1 MRAKQSKF
9 RVLAIALVSSTIA
22 SLTSCDT
29 NLELVQ
35 SINEEFTE
43 VNSIEIESSFLDVS
57 YIGNPNLESVQLIG
71 VLESSRVGNYSIEY
85 RVDKN
90 KLIIEVERKGMGGG
104 NSRGYINLNG
114 PELMNIDMEAGS
126 GNIKISQV
134 IAQEFE
140 FDGGSG
146 NVELGDISAPVL
158 ELQLS
163 SGKINAYDLIG
174 DVELEIS
181 SGNASISN
189 LEGNLNAIGSSGK
202 FTFKMIK
209 GKVNSSLNSGNGVLN
224 GVQELGRLKISSG
237 NYTVRNSYFGS
248 NTQFE
253 GSSGSFDIQTNS
265 DLRDFN
271 FDMTT
276 SSGNIRVGESNSSG
290 SLKIDNGSL
299 YTVSGVVS
307 SGNIKIGN

>member
-1 MRAKQSKF
+1 MRTKQSKF
-9 RVLAIALVSSTIA
+9 RLVAIALVSTTIA

-57 YIGNPNLESVQLIG
+57 YIGNPDMESVQLIG
-71 VLESSRVGNYSIEY
+71 ALESSKAGNFAIEY
-85 RVDKN
+85 RVDQN
-90 KLIIEVERKGMGGG
+90 TLIIEVVRHGIGGG
-104 NSRGYINLNG
+104 NSRGYINLTG
-114 PELMNIDMEAGS
+114 PQHMNMNLEAGS
-126 GNIKISQV
+126 GNIQIHQV
-134 IAQEFE
+134 TAQKFE

-146 NVELGDISAPVL
+146 NIELGDIKAPLL
-158 ELQLS
+158 ELKLS

-189 LEGNLNAIGSSGK
+189 LEGDLNAVGSSGK
-202 FTFKMIK
+202 FNFKLIS
-209 GKVNSSLNSGNGVLN
+209 GKVNSSLNSGNGILN
-224 GVQELGRLKISSG
+224 GVQELGKLKISSG
-237 NYTVRNSYFGS
+237 NYTVNNSYFGS

-253 GSSGSFDIQTNS
+253 GSSGNFDIQTNS
-265 DLRDFN
+265 DLSDFN
-271 FDMTT
+271 FDLKT
-276 SSGNIRVGESNSSG
+276 SSGNIRVGGSNSSG
-290 SLKIDNGSL
+290 SLKIDNGSP